1 MTKYEI
7 KIVSVKSQ
15 IILQGKSLFLVCVK
29 WISKEQCTE
38 PYNKLLKTT
47 GIKERFE
54 AVHTKW
60 PEQKLGSSVF
70 KWYIKE
76 VDKLWDKCFISE
88 LL

>member
-1 MTKYEI
+1 MCSLLQIPKDGMCLVSQMGNGSLFRMTKYEI

-54 AVHTKW
+54 AVHTK
-60 PEQKLGSSVF
+60 
-70 KWYIKE
+70 
-76 VDKLWDKCFISE
+76 
-88 LL
+88 